1 MTSPSDGA
9 ELKMPYAT
17 AAKMPLQLQYGFG
30 WKVSRL
36 EFQSLDHLETSE
48 VEEAESDGDEVVELK
63 QNVVALGEQVQSQAE
78 QMSASIER
86 ARAEGREF
94 ARSEWE
100 KELEERIAKER
111 ASLLAV
117 CEDFQKERVRYFAGV
132 ESEVVKLA
140 LAIAERVV
148 HREVK
153 LDPLLLAGVI
163 RVALEKVAEGSTAVV
178 RVPADELTKWQEIE
192 LGQRG
197 SSVRLVG
204 DEGMQAGQCAIDT
217 NVGRVELGVGAQLEE
232 IERGFFDLLQQRPM

>member
-36 EFQSLDHLETSE
+36 EFQSLDHPETPE
-48 VEEAESDGDEVVELK
+48 VEEAESDGEEEELK
-63 QNVVALGEQVQSQAE
+63 QDVDALGEQVQSQAE

-197 SSVRLVG
+197 SSVRW
-204 DEGMQAGQCAIDT
+204 
-217 NVGRVELGVGAQLEE
+217 
-232 IERGFFDLLQQRPM
+232 

>member
-1 MTSPSDGA
+1 MTSLSDGT
-9 ELKMPYAT
+9 ELKMSYSS
-17 AAKMPLQLQYGFG
+17 AAEVPMRLQDEVS

-36 EFQSLDHLETSE
+36 EFQSLDRSAP
-48 VEEAESDGDEVVELK
+48 EAEEDEFDEDEEELK
-63 QNVVALGEQVQSQAE
+63 QNVAALGEQVRSQAE

-86 ARAEGREF
+86 ARAEGRES
-94 ARSEWE
+94 ARREWE
-100 KELEERIAKER
+100 KELGERIAKER

-117 CEDFQKERVRYFAGV
+117 CEEFQEERVRYFAAV

-153 LDPLLLAGVI
+153 LDPLLLAGVV
-163 RVALEKVAEGSTAVV
+163 RVALKKAEGSTAVL
-178 RVPADELTKWQEIE
+178 RVPADELTNWQEIQ
-192 LGQRG
+192 LGERG
-197 SSVRLVG
+197 SSVQLVG
-204 DEGMQAGQCAIDT
+204 DEEMQAGECGIET